1 MFIPLA
7 GGLGNLRDVE
17 NLQVSNFGS
26 HGELLQ
32 TIQNV
37 LVLLCMVQNLMRR
50 LRRHFKAFKS
60 FATNRGPFERPFL
73 APHNIGRPRYYEET
87 RLARQQALSS
97 ALCMSRRVRRRAT

>member
-26 HGELLQ
+26 HNFDGELLQ

-37 LVLLCMVQNLMRR
+37 LVLLCMVQNLMR
-50 LRRHFKAFKS
+50 A
-60 FATNRGPFERPFL
+60 
-73 APHNIGRPRYYEET
+73 
-87 RLARQQALSS
+87 
-97 ALCMSRRVRRRAT
+97 

>member
-37 LVLLCMVQNLMRR
+37 LVLLCMVQNLMCR

-60 FATNRGPFERPFL
+60 FATNTNRGPFERPFL
-73 APHNIGRPRYYEET
+73 CACMVWLLSKPIQTVPPQQ
-87 RLARQQALSS
+87 LCARSGF
-97 ALCMSRRVRRRAT
+97 C